1 MIDFLQ
7 TLFDSR
13 CQNRIK
19 ELHPKPSYQ
28 VAPIAQNKI
37 INIIVLSKW
46 SAALMAGLGFALLRG
61 FRARLDPIC
70 RLTES
75 CFGNIVAEL
84 AWQPVVP
91 RSRILIVLCNW
102 FSISDSELSS

>member
-1 MIDFLQ
+1 
-7 TLFDSR
+7 
-13 CQNRIK
+13 
-19 ELHPKPSYQ
+19 
-28 VAPIAQNKI
+28 
-37 INIIVLSKW
+37 
-46 SAALMAGLGFALLRG
+46 MAGLGFALLRG

-91 RSRILIVLCNW
+91 RSRILIVLCN
-102 FSISDSELSS
+102 